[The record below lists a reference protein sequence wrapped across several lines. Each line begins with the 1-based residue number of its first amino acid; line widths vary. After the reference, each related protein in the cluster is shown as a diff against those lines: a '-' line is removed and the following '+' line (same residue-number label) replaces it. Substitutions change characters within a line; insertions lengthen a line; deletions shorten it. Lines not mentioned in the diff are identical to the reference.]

1 METKFFSLNS
11 DSKSGLTQ
19 ATCLFS
25 VPRYIYYMCR
35 LEDFRRLLSN
45 TSKSEFIT
53 FVSTRDK
60 VNIDDTR
67 VFYTG
72 LTEVLLT
79 EMSLIIQAANGSSS
93 WRFLKILNT
102 YSGDEKEAHILI

>member
-1 METKFFSLNS
+1 MFDVLHFN
-11 DSKSGLTQ
+11 
-19 ATCLFS
+19 F
-25 VPRYIYYMCR
+25 R

-45 TSKSEFIT
+45 TSKSEFIRLVIT
-53 FVSTRDK
+53 KDE

-93 WRFLKILNT
+93 WR
-102 YSGDEKEAHILI
+102 SE